1 MSSKI
6 DERIVNMKFDGGQ
19 FQKGVADTSR
29 SLDGLKKSL
38 NLPGATKGLQEVA
51 AFASRGNMFAPMING
66 VETIASKFTALSI
79 IGITALT
86 NIANRAVNAGITITK
101 SLTIDP
107 IKTGLQE
114 YEMNLNGIQT
124 ILANTKSKG
133 ENIDTVGAALDDLN
147 KYSDQTIYNFG
158 QMVTGIKTLTTAGAD
173 LNVGVDVVKGFA
185 NAAALAGIGAQEM
198 ASAMQFGLNQ
208 AITKGRMMTQDW
220 MSLETAGIAGENF
233 KNAMLDSARVNG
245 IAVDDMIA
253 KNGSFRESLK
263 EGWLTTEIMTQ
274 GLQKFTGEL
283 TDEQLKSM
291 GYTDEQIKGIQ
302 EMARTAVESA
312 TKVKT
317 ATQLMDTLREASQSG
332 WAKSWQIMVGNLDEA
347 KALYTGISDEIGGI
361 INSQADYRNNLLQMF
376 KDIGGREV
384 LLESFK
390 NIWLAFKQYLMPIS
404 SAWREIFPP
413 IQAGNLLAMAK
424 AFRDFTKSLRPSGE
438 QMAQIKR
445 IFQGVFAIFDIGRM
459 IVGQIIKVLG
469 RLFGAATEGAG
480 GFLEIG
486 ASVGDWL
493 VKVRDAIKDGTALEK
508 FFKRLG
514 DVLQWPIDKLRELGS
529 WTMDTIG
536 TLDFAAAWEAV
547 ANAFRKVGEF
557 FAPVWDF
564 LGEFFANAKTVIT
577 DFFKTMDFGGLV
589 GLLNV
594 GALAGIGGALTFF
607 IGKILY
613 IFNRGPSGIIKAI
626 RDIFEEVTDTFAAL
640 QMKLKSEALQKI
652 AIAIAILTAS
662 VIALSFVD
670 TDKLFI
676 ALGAMTVMFGQLSA
690 MLVAMDK
697 LMSDFKPGK
706 MASLA
711 GAMILLATA
720 MLIMS
725 SAIAIMGNLSWEEL
739 TRGLIGM
746 GVGLGALMAS
756 MELMSGMK
764 KKVAEIA
771 PALITMSIAMLLI
784 STAIKIM
791 STISWEEMARGLG
804 IFVISLGSLVGAM
817 ALMKK
822 DVTGAGLMLA
832 LAGSLVMIALAL
844 KVFST
849 MSWDD
854 IFRSVAVM
862 GATIG
867 IMVAAMAI
875 LDTLKNVPVGAATML
890 AMAAAINLLIVP
902 MKAFATM
909 SWDEI
914 VRALV
919 VLGGSL
925 AILAGAMALMGLPV
939 VLLGA
944 VGIVAASAAMMMLA
958 PALKILGSMSWDDIG
973 RGLALLA
980 SALGILAVGGILLLP
995 AIPAFVALGG
1005 AILMIGVGT
1014 LAAGIG
1020 LTMFAAGFLALAGAA
1035 VLGTEA
1041 IKMVVISLVSLIPMA
1056 MAAFAQGII
1065 DFALVIANGGT
1076 EFTLAMTTLLTSLI
1090 TAIGTVG
1097 PQIIDTLWNLV
1108 VLMVAKLTENIPLFV
1123 DSGLRM
1129 IGGIMDGIAN
1139 NLPSLINSAV
1149 SIVVELVN
1157 GIANNIQKIIDAAAN
1172 LVVNFVDGI
1181 GTAIQNNSGK
1191 FVRAGSK
1198 LFRAIVDG
1206 VAQAIEQGGS
1216 DLAWAG
1222 GRIGTA
1228 LLNGAFNALGINSPS
1243 KEFFKVGLS
1252 AIEGITKGTNE
1263 NLGEVKRAGEEVG
1276 NTAVAALNRSMAALE
1291 AGMPTML
1298 ELTPTIRPVLDLT
1311 GVRNTAGAIST
1322 MMSVPTLRVEGNY
1335 QTATSL
1341 SDEYREAREEREEY
1355 ERIRAAEAGVTFNQ
1369 YNTSPKPI
1377 SDVDV
1382 YRQTK
1387 TLISTARE
1395 ELKG

>member
-6 DERIVNMKFDGGQ
+6 DERIVNMKFDGAQ
-19 FQKGVADTSR
+19 FQRGVADTSK
-29 SLDGLKKSL
+29 SLENLKKNL
-38 NLPGATKGLQEVA
+38 NLSGAAKGLQDLDA
-51 AFASRGNMFAPMING
+51 ASRNTSLASLANG
-66 VETIASKFTALSI
+66 VQGIAAKFTALSVV
-79 IGITALT
+79 GITALA
-86 NIANRAVNAGITITK
+86 NIANRAIDTGITLVK

-107 IKTGLQE
+107 IKMGLQE

-133 ENIDTVGAALDDLN
+133 ENIDTVGAALDELN

-158 QMVTGIKTLTTAGAD
+158 QMVNGIKTLTTAGAELD
-173 LNVGVDVVKGFA
+173 VGVDVVKGFA
-185 NAAALAGIGAQEM
+185 NAAALAGVGSQEM
-198 ASAMQFGLNQ
+198 ASALQYGLNQ

-220 MSLETAGIAGENF
+220 MSLETSGIAGENF
-233 KNAMLDSARVNG
+233 KNAMLDSARVSG
-245 IAVDDMIA
+245 VAVDEMIE
-253 KNGSFRESLK
+253 KHGSFRESLK
-263 EGWLTTEIMTQ
+263 EGWLTTEVMTA

-283 TDEQLKSM
+283 TDEQLRSM
-291 GYTDEQIKGIQ
+291 GYTEKQIVDIQ
-302 EMARTAVESA
+302 EMARTAVDSA

-332 WAKSWQIMVGNLDEA
+332 WSKSWQIMVGNLDEA
-347 KALYTGISDEIGGI
+347 KELYTGISDEIGGI
-361 INSQADYRNNLLQMF
+361 INSQSDYRNNLLQMF

-424 AFRDFTKSLRPSGE
+424 AFRDFTQSLRPSGE

-445 IFQGVFAIFDIGRM
+445 IFQGVFAVFDIGRM
-459 IVGQIIKVLG
+459 IIGNIIGVFG

-480 GFLEIG
+480 GVLEIG

-493 VKVRDAIKDGTALEK
+493 VKVRDALKSGTALEK
-508 FFKRLG
+508 FFEGLG
-514 DVLQWPIDKLRELGS
+514 NVLQWPIDKLRELGS
-529 WTMDTIG
+529 WTLDTVG
-536 TLDFAAAWEAV
+536 TWDFAAAWEAV

-557 FAPVWDF
+557 LSPVWEF
-564 LGEFFANAKTVIT
+564 LGEFFANAKRVIG
-577 DFFKTMDFGGLV
+577 DFFKTMDFNVLV

-594 GALAGIGGALTFF
+594 GALGGIGGMIFLFF
-607 IGKILY
+607 KKITS
-613 IFNRGPSGIIKAI
+613 IFEGGPGGIIKTIKGVFTAI
-626 RDIFEEVTDTFAAL
+626 TDTFGAM
-640 QMKLKSEALQKI
+640 QEKLKSEALQKI

-670 TDKLFI
+670 TEKLFI

-690 MLVAMDK
+690 MMVAMDK

-706 MASLA
+706 MAALAGVMIILA
-711 GAMILLATA
+711 GAMLL
-720 MLIMS
+720 L
-725 SAIAIMGNLSWEEL
+725 SASVAIMGRLSWEEV

-746 GVGLGALMAS
+746 TIGFGALLKS
-756 MELMSGMK
+756 LELMGGMK

-771 PALITMSIAMLLI
+771 PVLIVMAGAMLLL
-784 STAIKIM
+784 AVAVKIM

-804 IFVISLGSLVGAM
+804 IFVVSLGSLVGAM
-817 ALMKK
+817 QLMKK
-822 DVTGAGLMLA
+822 EVSGAGVMLA

-854 IFRSVAVM
+854 IFRAVTVM

-867 IMVAAMAI
+867 ILVVAMAV

-914 VRALV
+914 VRSLV
-919 VLGGSL
+919 MLGGSL
-925 AILAGAMALMGLPV
+925 IILAGAMALMGIPLV
-939 VLLGA
+939 MAGS
-944 VGIVAASAAMMMLA
+944 VGILAASVALMMLA
-958 PALKILGSMSWDDIG
+958 PALKMLGKMSWDEIG
-973 RGLALLA
+973 RGLAVLA
-980 SALGILAVGGILLLP
+980 AALGILALGGVLLLP
-995 AIPAFVALGG
+995 AIPAFLGLG
-1005 AILMIGVGT
+1005 AAIMLIGIGT

-1041 IKMVVISLVSLIPMA
+1041 IKMVVMTVIGLIPQA
-1056 MAAFAQGII
+1056 MAAFAQGLI

-1076 EFTLAMTTLLTSLI
+1076 EFTMAMTTLLMSLI
-1090 TAIGTVG
+1090 TAIQTVG
-1097 PQIIDTLWNLV
+1097 PAIIETLFGLV
-1108 VLMVAKLTENIPLFV
+1108 MLMVAKLEENVPKFV
-1123 DSGLRM
+1123 DSGFKM
-1129 IGGIMDGIAN
+1129 IIGILNGIAT
-1139 NLPSLINSAV
+1139 NLPKLIDAAV
-1149 SIVVELVN
+1149 DIVVELVD
-1157 GIANNIQKIIDAAAN
+1157 GIADNIHRITNSAAN
-1172 LVVNFVDGI
+1172 LVVKFVDGI

-1206 VAQAIEQGGS
+1206 VSQAIEQGGA
-1216 DLAWAG
+1216 DLRWAG
-1222 GRIGTA
+1222 ERIGTA
-1228 LLNGAFNALGINSPS
+1228 LLNGAMAALGINSPS
-1243 KEFFKVGLS
+1243 KEFYKVAGYTIQGLVNGTS
-1252 AIEGITKGTNE
+1252 A
-1263 NLGEVKRAGEEVG
+1263 NLGAVRKSGESVG
-1276 NTAVAALNRSMAALE
+1276 NTAVAALSKSMAALD
-1291 AGMPTML
+1291 ASMPTML
-1298 ELTPTIRPVLDLT
+1298 ELSPTIRPVLDLT
-1311 GVRNTAGAIST
+1311 SVQSTAGAIGT
-1322 MMSVPTLRVEGNY
+1322 MIRTPTLQVQANY
-1335 QTATSL
+1335 QSAASL
-1341 SDEYREAREEREEY
+1341 SDEYREAQEEREEY
-1355 ERIRAAEAGVTFNQ
+1355 DRFRAAEAGVTFNQ
-1369 YNTSPKPI
+1369 YNSSPKAI